1 MEKIDLLLNKY
12 NHNKFIE
19 LRIKETIINKVKEI
33 TGLELLSK
41 DIKLSN
47 DTILINTSP
56 QIKTK
61 LKLKS
66 EVIIKDLKDQFNN
79 LPFKKIN

>member
-12 NHNKFIE
+12 NQNKFVE
-19 LRIKETIINKVKEI
+19 LRIKELIVGEVKNLVNIEV
-33 TGLELLSK
+33 TSK
-41 DIKLSN
+41 DIRFSN

-56 QIKTK
+56 SVKAK

-66 EVIIKDLKDQFNN
+66 GKIINSLKQQFNN

>member
-19 LRIKETIINKVKEI
+19 LRIKETIINKIKEVV
-33 TGLELLSK
+33 GLELSSK

-56 QIKTK
+56 QVKTK
-61 LKLKS
+61 LKLKG
-66 EVIIKDLKDQFNN
+66 EVIIKDLKNQFNN
-79 LPFKKIN
+79 LPFKRIS